1 MLHIEDI
8 KRMSPEVPREISET
22 KTINQV
28 CLQLTC
34 AKISVP
40 KIGHREDHRRRI
52 RVLQTLYMQTSELS
66 RKVGHYNW
74 SEGVA
79 TFSL

>member
-1 MLHIEDI
+1 
-8 KRMSPEVPREISET
+8 MSPEVPQEISET

-28 CLQLTC
+28 YLQLTC
-34 AKISVP
+34 VKISIP
-40 KIGHREDHRRRI
+40 KIGHQEDHCRKI
-52 RVLQTLYMQTSELS
+52 RALQTLYMQTSELS